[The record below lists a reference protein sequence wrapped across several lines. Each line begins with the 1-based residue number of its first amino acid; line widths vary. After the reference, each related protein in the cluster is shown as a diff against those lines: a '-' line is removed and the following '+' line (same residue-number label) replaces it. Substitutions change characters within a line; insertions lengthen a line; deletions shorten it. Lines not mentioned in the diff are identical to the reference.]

1 MYLLVILYALLAG
14 TFSLGKVLL
23 SYTQPIFL
31 VGTRMT
37 LAGGIL
43 LLYHAFTNKFRVRV
57 QKNHILLFLQTTLF
71 TIYIPYIFRYWGLV
85 YLTSSK
91 ACLLY
96 NFGPFISYALSY
108 LICGEKVTFK
118 KCLGLFIG
126 FCGLLPIIG
135 KSAHTSL
142 SHVPFLLPECALLI
156 SVSSM
161 SYGWL
166 IIHRMIN
173 VHGYAPSFVN
183 GVSMFFGGL
192 LAFFTALVVEPPETF
207 ITDLVPFLCLLSII
221 VIISNLI
228 CHNLYGLLLKRFT
241 PTMMSFAGS
250 MSPLFAAFYGWLFMA
265 EQLTF
270 DFFMSLMTVFIGLS
284 LFYHDELKQAHRG
297 AKDTP
302 ATL

>member
-37 LAGGIL
+37 LAGSIL
-43 LLYHAFTNKFRVRV
+43 LLYHAFNSTSRVRLQKDHIWFFV
-57 QKNHILLFLQTTLF
+57 QSTLF

-85 YLTSSK
+85 YLSSSK

-96 NFGPFISYALSY
+96 NFGPFISYTLSY
-108 LICGEKVTFK
+108 LLCGEKITLK
-118 KCLGLFIG
+118 KCLGLVIG

-135 KSAHTSL
+135 KSSQATL
-142 SHVPFLLPECALLI
+142 AHVPFLLPECALLI

-173 VHGYAPSFVN
+173 QHGYAPSFVN
-183 GVSMFFGGL
+183 GISMFFGGL
-192 LAFFTALVVEPPETF
+192 LAFLTALVIEPSEAF

-228 CHNLYGLLLKRFT
+228 CHNLYGYLLKRFT

-250 MSPLFAAFYGWLFMA
+250 MSPLFAALYGWLFMA

-270 DFFMSLMTVFIGLS
+270 DFFMALITVFIGLS
-284 LFYHDELKQAHRG
+284 LFYHDELRQTDKV
-297 AKDTP
+297 KNTP